1 MTALVIILMFIF
13 GFINILM
20 HLAVNQSLEKN
31 IDTAAAASTF
41 AMTNS
46 KFGFPFSSSQIIGSE
61 ELKSIKYI
69 SAFLDSDGNISSL
82 VSNMTDDL
90 TTGEMTQIATGIM
103 NLKRDKGSYSHYKYR
118 MVANGNDRILV
129 IVDTSAFTGML
140 SSLAKISVFIIIISM
155 IIEFTVVVAMSKK
168 AIKPLEEA
176 FDKQK
181 QFISDASHELKTPL
195 SVISASAD
203 VLEAEEGENKWLTS
217 IKEQTDN
224 MSHLVYSLLDLAKLD
239 EMSKSPVMADFD
251 LSSAVLNIALEF
263 ECPAFES
270 GKELTYDIK
279 PDIHMCGNE
288 QNIKQIITILT
299 ENAVKYADEHGK
311 IEIRLR
317 TSGKQKII
325 EVYNTGKGIRD
336 DERDKIFQRFYRSD
350 ASRSRS
356 TGGYGLGL
364 AIAKSLVTANNGTIS
379 VTGVE
384 GQWIRFTVIFQN
396 GSNLLTGAVR

>member
-41 AMTNS
+41 AITNS

-90 TTGEMTQIATGIM
+90 TTGEMRQIATGIM

-118 MVANGNDRILV
+118 TVANGND
-129 IVDTSAFTGML
+129 ML

-168 AIKPLEEA
+168 AIRPLEEA

-203 VLEAEEGENKWLTS
+203 VLEAEQGENKWLTS

-396 GSNLLTGAVR
+396 GSTLLTGAVR

>member
-1 MTALVIILMFIF
+1 MTALVIILIFIF
-13 GFINILM
+13 GFINMLM
-20 HLAVNQSLEKN
+20 NLAVKQNLEKS

-69 SAFLDSDGNISSL
+69 SAFLDSDGSISSL

-90 TTGEMTQIATGIM
+90 TTGEMTQIASGIM
-103 NLKRDKGSYSHYKYR
+103 GLKKDYGTYSHYKYR
-118 MVANGNDRILV
+118 MVENGTDRILV
-129 IVDTSAFTGML
+129 IVDASALTGML

-155 IIEFTVVVAMSKK
+155 IIEFTVVVAMSKRT
-168 AIKPLEEA
+168 IKPLEEA

-203 VLEAEEGENKWLTS
+203 VLEAEEVENKWLTS
-217 IKEQTDN
+217 IKDQTEN

-239 EMSKSPVMADFD
+239 EMSKPPVMADFD

-279 PDIHMCGNE
+279 PDVHMCGNE
-288 QNIKQIITILT
+288 QNIKQVITILT
-299 ENAVKYADEHGK
+299 ENAVKYAGEQGK

-350 ASRSRS
+350 SSRSRS

-384 GQWIRFTVIFQN
+384 GEWIRFTVIFQS